1 MMTRTCYLSLMCL
14 ATTHVVLAGGAW
26 SQAQEQSKEP
36 TIQLPSREQL
46 TQLTQTNTPQLNNFN
61 LYFLDRFSDQK
72 MTISSLHDNLTM
84 LHNHYVDNYGKELSA
99 SEKKNLV
106 YMLLIQE
113 PKLLKNV
120 YPKEHAD

>member
-1 MMTRTCYLSLMCL
+1 MITRTCYLSCMCL
-14 ATTHVVLAGGAW
+14 TATHVMLAGGVW
-26 SQAQEQSKEP
+26 SQAHEQSKEP
-36 TIQLPSREQL
+36 MIQLPSREQL

-61 LYFLDRFSDQK
+61 LYLLDKFSDQK

-84 LHNHYVDNYGKELSA
+84 LHKHYIDNYGKELSQP
-99 SEKKNLV
+99 EKNSLV